1 MWGLSVEPCEP
12 FFQSNKL
19 YTPTSA
25 CFIIFLNY
33 PLMYV
38 LLQITEKRQNDKVLL
53 ILKLFQK
60 RSSKFISF
68 NMK

>member
-1 MWGLSVEPCEP
+1 
-12 FFQSNKL
+12 
-19 YTPTSA
+19 
-25 CFIIFLNY
+25 
-33 PLMYV
+33 MYV